1 MIFKINIDNIKIA
14 FFFLQFSIAIF
25 SSLLNTNMF
34 FSTIFALYIFFIAFN
49 INIIKINAKLVFIFV
64 VVFVYISIKERI
76 ISNFK
81 SIKII
86 DSRTLSFYVGAGN
99 LVRLY
104 ILIDTT

>member
-1 MIFKINIDNIKIA
+1 
-14 FFFLQFSIAIF
+14 
-25 SSLLNTNMF
+25 MF